1 MAWFTLALG
10 ALLMAIG
17 LGGQMFGIR
26 KTSTLGAH
34 DRPARNW
41 IITVG
46 SVVVGL
52 WIIAFSAAHVL
63 HHHHSGSW

>member
-1 MAWFTLALG
+1 
-10 ALLMAIG
+10 
-17 LGGQMFGIR
+17 MFGIR